1 MLQYLNQSIV
11 PATRAVGE
19 RVILQNVSRR
29 AFLKGTA
36 WGTGA
41 VFAATI
47 LPFNTAKAFE
57 AYPHGGLDM
66 PNGVINNPHVFVSID
81 PDGTVTIVAHRSE
94 MGTGARTSLPMV
106 IADEM
111 EADWARVKIVQA
123 PGDEVKY
130 GNQDTDGSP
139 ACVTTS
145 SRIASSAP
153 RCARCCSRRRRSSGA
168 STRARS
174 RPSITRCC
182 TRRPGASS
190 ATAIS
195 PRP

>member
-1 MLQYLNQSIV
+1 MLHYLNQGIA
-11 PATRAVGE
+11 PAAKAVGA
-19 RVILQNVSRR
+19 RVVLQNVSRR
-29 AFLKGTA
+29 SFLKGTA

-47 LPFNTAKAFE
+47 LPFNAAKAFE
-57 AYPHGGLDM
+57 AYPTGGIDM
-66 PNGVINNPHVFVSID
+66 PNGIINDPQVFVSID

-130 GNQDTDGSP
+130 GNQDTDGSRSMRHHIQSH
-139 ACVTTS
+139 AGHRLCH
-145 SRIASSAP
+145 
-153 RCARCCSRRRRSSGA
+153 ARDAAAGGGQAVERRRELR
-168 STRARS
+168 
-174 RPSITRCC
+174 
-182 TRRPGASS
+182 
-190 ATAIS
+190 
-195 PRP
+195 